1 MDASILIRPA
11 TEADAPDLLD
21 IYRPFVES
29 TAVSFEYV
37 PPSVDEF
44 ARRIAKSLADWQ
56 WLVAEHDGR
65 CVGYAYGGSHRERA
79 GYRWSVEVS
88 AYVHPGH
95 LRRGLG
101 RALYTRL
108 FDDLAR
114 RGYRNAY
121 AGIALPNDASVAL
134 HRRLGFEYIGVFKA
148 VGRKF
153 DRWHDVAWYQRPL
166 PFPGVGGV
174 EAAESVG

>member
-1 MDASILIRPA
+1 MDQPIYIRPA
-11 TEADAPDLLD
+11 SESDAAELLD

-29 TAVSFEYV
+29 TAVSFEFE
-37 PPSVDEF
+37 PPSVAEF
-44 ARRIAKSLADWQ
+44 ARRIAKSIADWQ
-56 WLVAEHDGR
+56 WLVAEQDDR
-65 CVGYAYGGSHRERA
+65 CIGYACGSSHRERA

-101 RALYTRL
+101 RALYTQL
-108 FDDLAR
+108 FDDLGR

-134 HRRLGFEYIGVFKA
+134 HRRTGFEFIGVFKA

-153 DRWHDVAWYQRPL
+153 DRWHDVAWYQRAL
-166 PFPGVGGV
+166 PIAGAGTDG
-174 EAAESVG
+174 EGEG

>member
-1 MDASILIRPA
+1 MDASIILRPA
-11 TEADAPDLLD
+11 TESDASDLLE
-21 IYRPFVES
+21 IYRPFVEA
-29 TAVSFEYV
+29 TAVSFEFV
-37 PPSVDEF
+37 PPTVDEF

-56 WLVAEHDGR
+56 WLVAEQDER
-65 CVGYAYGGSHRERA
+65 CIGYAYGTSHRARA

-95 LRRGLG
+95 LRRGVG
-101 RALYTRL
+101 RALYTQL
-108 FDDLAR
+108 FADLAR

-134 HRRLGFEYIGVFKA
+134 HRRLGFEFIGVFKA

-153 DRWHDVAWYQRPL
+153 DRWHDVAWYQRAL
-166 PFPGVGGV
+166 P
-174 EAAESVG
+174 SVGTGDARGGEA